1 MFGVEVYWYA
11 VCVMSGYLAALITL
25 RAIARKTGQNPDL
38 YSDYIILTLVCGL
51 IGARIYYVIFS
62 FDSFRGNLWSIFALR
77 DGGLGIYG
85 GLILSGL
92 YTIRF
97 VRKRGVTYGL
107 LSDTAGPAIA
117 IGQFFGR
124 IGNFF
129 NREAFGGYTDNLLAV
144 QFRADQVF
152 HMPPEARDAII
163 EINGIRY
170 VQVHPFF
177 LYEMLWNVM
186 LFTFLLF
193 FRKHKKFDGQI
204 FMFYI
209 IGYGTGRF
217 WLEGIRT
224 DQLMLFRTGLAVSQV
239 LSGLLV
245 VCTAALMIY
254 ILIRDKNKILNNQAD
269 AQENENK

>member
-1 MFGVEVYWYA
+1 VFGVEVYWYA

-85 GLILSGL
+85 GLILTGL

-97 VRKRGVTYGL
+97 VKKRGIKYGV